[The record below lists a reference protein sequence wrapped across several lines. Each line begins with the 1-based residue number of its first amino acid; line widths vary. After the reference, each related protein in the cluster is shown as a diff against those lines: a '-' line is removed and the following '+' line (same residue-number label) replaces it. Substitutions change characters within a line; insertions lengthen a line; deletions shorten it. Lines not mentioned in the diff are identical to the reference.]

1 MLSLI
6 QVVPRRVHLIDPAVR
21 KALESAPV
29 TKSGRHLATLL
40 VIAAIAG
47 ARTVA
52 VKAQAPIDISEL
64 ADYRL
69 TAEVFE
75 RFGPAT
81 RRIVAIARD
90 DAAFTYAPLFTK
102 DVALSGDAVA
112 AASALVARL
121 EYHPGLA
128 AALEASNITPR
139 EYAKFAITL
148 VAAHLAH
155 GFVKAGVMRGVPP
168 GAPSV
173 NVEFVKTH
181 ESDVMATLT
190 SLGILD

>member
-1 MLSLI
+1 MRRTLASL
-6 QVVPRRVHLIDPAVR
+6 V
-21 KALESAPV
+21 
-29 TKSGRHLATLL
+29 

-47 ARTVA
+47 AITPA
-52 VKAQAPIDISEL
+52 VEAQAPIDISEL
-64 ADYRL
+64 ADYQL

-75 RFGPAT
+75 RFVLAT
-81 RRIVAIARD
+81 RRVEAFARD
-90 DAAFTYAPLFTK
+90 DAALIYAPLFTR
-102 DVALSGDAVA
+102 DVALSGDVVA
-112 AASALVARL
+112 AASSLVARL
-121 EYHPGLA
+121 ENHPGLA

-148 VAAHLAH
+148 VAAHFAH

-181 ESDVMATLT
+181 ESDVNATVA
-190 SLGILD
+190 SLGILK

>member
-1 MLSLI
+1 M
-6 QVVPRRVHLIDPAVR
+6 
-21 KALESAPV
+21 KN
-29 TKSGRHLATLL
+29 LATLV

-47 ARTVA
+47 TVTVA
-52 VKAQAPIDISEL
+52 GKAQAPIDISEL
-64 ADYRL
+64 ADYQL

-75 RFGPAT
+75 RFVVAS
-81 RRIVAIARD
+81 RRVAAIARD
-90 DAAFTYAPLFTK
+90 DASFTYAPLFTK

-121 EYHPGLA
+121 ENHPVLA

-139 EYAKFAITL
+139 EYSKFALAL
-148 VAAHLAH
+148 VGAHLAH
-155 GFVKAGVMRGVPP
+155 GFVKAGVLRSVPP

-190 SLGILD
+190 LLGILD